1 MSAGAGQQVEGGKEK
16 EEEETTAAAS
26 AVAGTRVAETA
37 PGHVVDAIRKWEIF
51 MRHTV
56 V

>member
-1 MSAGAGQQVEGGKEK
+1 M
-16 EEEETTAAAS
+16 AAS

>member
-1 MSAGAGQQVEGGKEK
+1 MGQHGEGGEE
-16 EEEETTAAAS
+16 EEEETTAAS